1 MLSVYG
7 ILLSALLGSCL
18 TLLFQILFF
27 YRRKPEAP
35 EGSSSPLSSG
45 AYTTRVVP
53 DSCLK
58 EYFAGFV
65 GVGQEATSSA
75 TLPSNQSPSKTE
87 QSPKQAV
94 PSQDSSSSS
103 SSSVVEATE
112 ETLYWLNAICIFLF
126 RELKDTTLVRHWVTR
141 KVKVEFEE
149 LLQTKV
155 TGKVLEGLSLRDVSF
170 GNVVPVFKNIKILRP
185 VTCSEEGCP
194 EELDFEVDIEY
205 NGGFHLAIDADLV
218 FGKSAYL
225 FAKISRVVGRIRL
238 VFTRLPFTH
247 WSFAFVDEP
256 VIGLEVKSQFEGRPL
271 PQLTSIIVNQFKKV
285 IRRKHTLPHYKIRFK
300 PFFPFQVVPP
310 EEYRDRS
317 LSIQDFSLTEGRLK
331 VSLIECSRLFIF
343 GSYEREVT
351 IHCTFEL
358 SDSVWEEKER
368 SFIKTAELIKG
379 NSPGVGLTLRQVQA
393 KEGETG
399 HVVIETVIPNSA
411 AAAADLQRGDRL
423 IAIGG
428 VKITSTIHVLK
439 LIRQAGDRVIVHYE
453 RPVGYNQQNSLPQ
466 DNLAQFVNSAF
477 PDEDASTEIDNKELD
492 LQFEDLANELKSC
505 ESRDDSS
512 TSPKHTSVS
521 LTAKPPGTVSPI
533 LNRKLHFGSHQSS
546 GRALFR
552 EAAKQVVLKNSENLD
567 ATQQTDKHSQTSTT
581 KPPVPPRPQLKVAPV
596 PNEVQNILETGDL
609 SSEKSEKLPI
619 PASNGDKN
627 SEKLTKNTDVEED
640 PTGSKSVTCKPEMAK
655 EPLESS
661 LNSKT
666 VINKPV
672 TNKLEVIKE
681 PSESSQSSK
690 TVTNKPVTNKLE
702 AIKEP
707 SESSQSSR
715 STIENHNSW
724 ESPEIPYR
732 KRLGKWARTKACS
745 YLFEVEKEHKYL
757 NVAIW
762 CRDPF
767 KLGGLLCLGYE
778 SIKLEEIALDCIA
791 TSSMEFIRQ
800 FRLNPSAPKAAVS
813 RTALRALISH
823 KGFSENFCYGD
834 ITIHFKYLRESE
846 PEDSSFLLE
855 KEKEYISE
863 EAAAPILPKDDPY
876 FGQIIYTENKH
887 NFQDTQFQNPTWCD
901 YCKKKVWTKA
911 ASQCVVCAYV
921 CHKKCQEKCLTES
934 PFCLGAAR
942 RLERDLRT
950 FKFDSHD
957 SQSTPASRADAE
969 LKTANKTTGLTRHII
984 NTSTR
989 LLNLRQ
995 VPKVRVSEQGADAVE
1010 PSPKHTPHAS
1020 DNEGSDTETGGPSS
1034 PSKQASGTGIKLPRK
1049 EGGLDD
1055 SVFIAVKEIGRD
1067 LYRSLPTEERIQKL
1081 EVMLEKLQYEIDQ
1094 ELENNNS
1101 LIREKKETTDTR
1113 KKMLLSAALA
1123 KSGERLQ
1130 ALTLLTIHYRAGIED
1145 IEALENAT
1153 LDLESRKQ
1161 DKYEDENIT
1170 EEMENEVENALVME
1184 PVLEQLLKEGLER
1197 SDNLVD

>member
-1 MLSVYG
+1 MLSVYA

-18 TLLFQILFF
+18 TLLCQILLF

-35 EGSSSPLSSG
+35 EGPSPVPNTG
-45 AYTTRVVP
+45 IYTTRAVP
-53 DSCLK
+53 DTGLK

-65 GVGQEATSSA
+65 GGSGVQEVAGSRIL
-75 TLPSNQSPSKTE
+75 LPNQSPSKNDQGTH
-87 QSPKQAV
+87 S
-94 PSQDSSSSS
+94 DSS
-103 SSSVVEATE
+103 SSSVVEFTE
-112 ETLYWLNAICIFLF
+112 ETLYWLNAICLFLF
-126 RELKDTTLVRHWVTR
+126 RELKDTAFVRHWVTR
-141 KVKVEFEE
+141 KIKVEFEE

-155 TGKVLEGLSLRDVSF
+155 TGKVLEGLSLRDVAF

-194 EELDFEVDIEY
+194 EELDFEVDVEY

-225 FAKISRVVGRIRL
+225 FAKISRVVGRVRL
-238 VFTRLPFTH
+238 VFSRLPFTH

-271 PQLTSIIVNQFKKV
+271 PQLTSIIVSQFKKV

-300 PFFPFQVVPP
+300 PFFPFQVEPP
-310 EEYRDRS
+310 EEFRDRN

-331 VSLIECSRLFIF
+331 VSLIECSRLLIF
-343 GSYEREVT
+343 GSYEREVS

-358 SDSVWEEKER
+358 SEKVWEEKER

-379 NSPGVGLTLRQVQA
+379 NSPSVGLNLRQIQV

-399 HVVIETVIPNSA
+399 HVVIETITPNSA

-428 VKITSTIHVLK
+428 VKITSTIQVLK

-453 RPVGYNQQNSLPQ
+453 RPVGYNQQNSVPQ
-466 DNLAQFVNSAF
+466 DSLAPFVNSVF
-477 PDEDASTEIDNKELD
+477 PDEETSADLENKELD
-492 LQFEDLANELKSC
+492 LQFEDLANELKSY
-505 ESRDDSS
+505 EPGDDSS
-512 TSPKHTSVS
+512 TSPKHTTVS
-521 LTAKPPGTVSPI
+521 STAKPLGTISP
-533 LNRKLHFGSHQSS
+533 LLSRKGHLGSPQAT
-546 GRALFR
+546 GKALFR
-552 EAAKQVVLKNSENLD
+552 EAAKQVVLKNAENLD
-567 ATQQTDKHSQTSTT
+567 ATHQTNKQTS
-581 KPPVPPRPQLKVAPV
+581 KPPVPPRPQFKITPL
-596 PNEVQNILETGDL
+596 PNEVQNTLETGDL
-609 SSEKSEKLPI
+609 SAEKPEKQPL

-627 SEKLTKNTDVEED
+627 SEKLTKNTDIEEE
-640 PTGSKSVTCKPEMAK
+640 PTGSKLVVNKPEAVK
-655 EPLESS
+655 EPFDST
-661 LNSKT
+661 LNVKAVT
-666 VINKPV
+666 NKPATNKLELIKEGSESLQSPKAVTHKAV
-672 TNKLEVIKE
+672 TNKLE
-681 PSESSQSSK
+681 
-690 TVTNKPVTNKLE
+690 TVR
-702 AIKEP
+702 EP

-715 STIENHNSW
+715 STTENHNSW
-724 ESPEIPYR
+724 ETPEIPYR
-732 KRLGKWARTKACS
+732 KRLGKWTRTKTSS
-745 YLFEVEKEHKYL
+745 YIFDVEKEHKYL

-800 FRLNPSAPKAAVS
+800 FRLNPPAPKASVT
-813 RTALRALISH
+813 RTALRNLVSH
-823 KGFSENFCYGD
+823 KGFNENFCYGD
-834 ITIHFKYLRESE
+834 ITIHFKYLKEGE

-855 KEKEYISE
+855 KEKENISE
-863 EAAAPILPKDDPY
+863 DESAPILPKDDPY
-876 FGQIIYTENKH
+876 LGQIIYTENKH

-934 PFCLGAAR
+934 PFCLGATR

-950 FKFDSHD
+950 FKFDSPD
-957 SQSTPASRADAE
+957 YLSVPPSRADTE
-969 LKTANKTTGLTRHII
+969 LKTANRTTGLTRHII
-984 NTSTR
+984 NTSSR

-995 VPKVRVSEQGADAVE
+995 VPKVRVSSEPGADVVE
-1010 PSPKHTPHAS
+1010 PSPKPTPHGS

-1034 PSKQASGTGIKLPRK
+1034 PSKQAGSGVKLARK

-1055 SVFIAVKEIGRD
+1055 SVYIAVKEIGRD
-1067 LYRSLPTEERIQKL
+1067 LYRSLPTEERILKL

-1113 KKMLLSAALA
+1113 KKMLLSTALA

-1130 ALTLLTIHYRAGIED
+1130 ALTLLMIHYRAGIED
-1145 IEALENAT
+1145 IEAL
-1153 LDLESRKQ
+1153 DLESRKE
-1161 DKYEDENIT
+1161 DKYEDE
-1170 EEMENEVENALVME
+1170 EMDNEVDSALVME
-1184 PVLEQLLKEGLER
+1184 PVLEQLLKEGELER
-1197 SDNLVD
+1197 SDDLVD